1 MYEVLETETIAPGMV
16 LLRISAPKVAPNA
29 RAGQFIVTRCDEFA
43 ERIPLSIADWDEST
57 VTVIVQDIGVSTRK
71 LCALKKGDKILNL
84 AGPLGSPSAIE
95 KFGTVAI
102 VSGCFGSGPGYALAR
117 ALKGAGNRVI
127 YIVEARNWNWTFW
140 LDKIESVSDRLIVA
154 TNDGTTHDRNA
165 NKPLEEVLNSE
176 HIDRIYAIGCTFMMM
191 EICRVTK
198 PSGIKT
204 RVSLMPLMVDGTG
217 MCGACRCS
225 VGGEIKYGC
234 VHGPEFDG
242 QQVDWRLLIERMR
255 SYLDDETTALDI
267 WERENWHRALDQKK
281 MLHSK

>member
-154 TNDGTTHDRNA
+154 TNDGMTLDRNA

-204 RVSLMPLMVDGTG
+204 RVSLMPLMLDGTG